1 MVLFWTA
8 KVNLFY
14 KQSHAYGAIFMKR
27 SVFMTVDT
35 YKLMV
40 IVEYASG
47 MGDIMLVEFF
57 SDYDGWSIKESG
69 WILRMIY

>member
-1 MVLFWTA
+1 
-8 KVNLFY
+8 
-14 KQSHAYGAIFMKR
+14 MKR

-57 SDYDGWSIKESG
+57 SDYDG
-69 WILRMIY
+69 